1 LQLKGIVAVIL
12 HVDKVEAKSKLSQN
26 KSYEERERI
35 VEDLFQSGIPGEE
48 VIASKMQ
55 EHLDN

>member
-1 LQLKGIVAVIL
+1 MIL